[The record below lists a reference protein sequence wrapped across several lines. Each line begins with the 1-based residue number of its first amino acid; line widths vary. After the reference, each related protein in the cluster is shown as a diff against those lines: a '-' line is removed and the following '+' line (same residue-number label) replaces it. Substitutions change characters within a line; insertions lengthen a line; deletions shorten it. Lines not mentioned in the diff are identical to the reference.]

1 MTSSGSASVGADEA
15 WTQDTLARLGHSHF
29 RAGFSLSAKDR
40 AYARAKGRDTID
52 RHAHEMLA
60 KRVGPAHPL
69 KDGKQTPY
77 RGHPVFTAQ
86 HATATCCRGCIERW
100 HRIPRGRALT
110 DAEVD
115 ALARLVMAWIERD
128 LVNHPVRQD
137 RRTG

>member
-1 MTSSGSASVGADEA
+1 MTGSGSATNGADDA
-15 WTQDTLARLGHSHF
+15 WIQDTLARLGHSRF
-29 RAGFSLSAKDR
+29 RASFSLSAKDR

-52 RHAHEMLA
+52 CHAHEMLA
-60 KRVGPAHPL
+60 KRVGPAHPF

-100 HRIPRGRALT
+100 HHIPRGRALT

-115 ALARLVMAWIERD
+115 ALARLVMAWVERD
-128 LVNHPVRQD
+128 LVSHPARPA
-137 RRTG
+137 

>member
-1 MTSSGSASVGADEA
+1 MTSSGSASARADEA
-15 WTQDTLARLGHSHF
+15 WIQDTLARLGHSRF

-60 KRVGPAHPL
+60 KRVGPAYPF

-100 HRIPRGRALT
+100 HHIPRGRALT

-115 ALARLVMAWIERD
+115 ALARLVMAWVERD
-128 LVNHPVRQD
+128 LVSHPARPA
-137 RRTG
+137 

>member
-1 MTSSGSASVGADEA
+1 MTSSGSASVGVDEA
-15 WTQDTLARLGHSHF
+15 WVQDTLARLGHSRF
-29 RAGFSLSAKDR
+29 RASFSLSAKDR
-40 AYARAKGRDTID
+40 AYARAKGKDTID

-60 KRVGPAHPL
+60 KRVGAAHPL

-100 HRIPRGRALT
+100 HHIPRGRALA

-128 LVNHPVRQD
+128 LVNHPVHSV
-137 RRTG
+137 

>member
-15 WTQDTLARLGHSHF
+15 WIQGTLARLGHSRF
-29 RAGFSLSAKDR
+29 RASFSLSAKDR
-40 AYARAKGRDTID
+40 AYARAKGKDTID

-60 KRVGPAHPL
+60 KRVGAAHPL

-100 HRIPRGRALT
+100 HHIPRGRALT

-128 LVNHPVRQD
+128 LVNHPVHSV
-137 RRTG
+137 

>member
-1 MTSSGSASVGADEA
+1 MTSSGSASGGADGA
-15 WTQDTLARLGHSHF
+15 WIQDTLARLGHSRF

-40 AYARAKGRDTID
+40 TYARAKGRDTID

-100 HRIPRGRALT
+100 HHIPRGRALT

-128 LVNHPVRQD
+128 LVNHPA
-137 RRTG
+137 

>member
-1 MTSSGSASVGADEA
+1 MNSSGLASAGADEA
-15 WTQDTLARLGHSHF
+15 WTQDTLARLGHSRF

-100 HRIPRGRALT
+100 HYIPRGRALT

-128 LVNHPVRQD
+128 LVNHPVRS
-137 RRTG
+137 T

>member
-15 WTQDTLARLGHSHF
+15 WIKGTLARLGHSRF

-60 KRVGPAHPL
+60 KRVGPARPL

-100 HRIPRGRALT
+100 HHIPRGRALT

-128 LVNHPVRQD
+128 LVNHPVHSV
-137 RRTG
+137 

>member
-1 MTSSGSASVGADEA
+1 MTDSGSATHGADEA
-15 WTQDTLARLGHSHF
+15 WIQDTLVRLGHSRF

-40 AYARAKGRDTID
+40 AYARAKGRNTID

-60 KRVGPAHPL
+60 KRVGPAHPF

-100 HRIPRGRALT
+100 HHIPRGRDLN

-115 ALARLVMAWIERD
+115 ALAKLVMAWIERD
-128 LVNHPVRQD
+128 LVDHPVHSA
-137 RRTG
+137 

>member
-1 MTSSGSASVGADEA
+1 MTSSGSASVRADEA
-15 WTQDTLARLGHSHF
+15 WTQDTLARLGHSRF

-100 HRIPRGRALT
+100 HHIPRGRALT

-128 LVNHPVRQD
+128 LVNHPASAP
-137 RRTG
+137 GLL

>member
-15 WTQDTLARLGHSHF
+15 WVQDTLARLGHSRF
-29 RAGFSLSAKDR
+29 RASFSLSAKDR

-100 HRIPRGRALT
+100 HHIPRGRALT

-128 LVNHPVRQD
+128 LVNHPVHSV
-137 RRTG
+137 

>member
-1 MTSSGSASVGADEA
+1 MSSSGSASAGADEA
-15 WTQDTLARLGHSHF
+15 WIQDTLARLGHSRF

-40 AYARAKGRDTID
+40 AYARAKGRGTID

-60 KRVGPAHPL
+60 KRVGPGHPL

-115 ALARLVMAWIERD
+115 ALAKLVMAWIERD
-128 LVNHPVRQD
+128 LVNHPVHSV
-137 RRTG
+137 

>member
-1 MTSSGSASVGADEA
+1 MSSSGSAVARPDEA
-15 WTQDTLARLGHSHF
+15 WVQDTLARLGHSRF

-40 AYARAKGRDTID
+40 AYARAKGKETID

-60 KRVGPAHPL
+60 KRVGPAHPF

-100 HRIPRGRALT
+100 HHIPRGRALT

-128 LVNHPVRQD
+128 LVNHPVRSA
-137 RRTG
+137 

>member
-15 WTQDTLARLGHSHF
+15 WTQDTLARLGHSRF

-100 HRIPRGRALT
+100 HHIPRGRALT
-110 DAEVD
+110 DVEVG

-128 LVNHPVRQD
+128 LVNHPASAPELL
-137 RRTG
+137 

>member
-15 WTQDTLARLGHSHF
+15 WVQGTLARLGYSRF

-40 AYARAKGRDTID
+40 AYARAKGKDTIN

-60 KRVGPAHPL
+60 KRVGPAHPF

-100 HRIPRGRALT
+100 HHIPRGRALT

-115 ALARLVMAWIERD
+115 ALTRLVMAWIERD
-128 LVNHPVRQD
+128 LVNHPA
-137 RRTG
+137 

>member
-1 MTSSGSASVGADEA
+1 MTGSGSATNGADDA
-15 WTQDTLARLGHSHF
+15 WIQDTLARLGHSRF
-29 RAGFSLSAKDR
+29 RASFSLSAKDR

-60 KRVGPAHPL
+60 KRVGPAHPF

-100 HRIPRGRALT
+100 HHIPRGRALT

-115 ALARLVMAWIERD
+115 ALARLVMAWVERD
-128 LVNHPVRQD
+128 LVSHPARPA
-137 RRTG
+137 

>member
-1 MTSSGSASVGADEA
+1 MASSGSASVGADEA
-15 WTQDTLARLGHSHF
+15 WIQDTLARLEHSRF
-29 RAGFSLSAKDR
+29 RAGFSLSARDR
-40 AYARAKGRDTID
+40 AYARTKGRDTID

-115 ALARLVMAWIERD
+115 ALASLVMAWIERD
-128 LVNHPVRQD
+128 LVNHPVSAS
-137 RRTG
+137 GLL

>member
-1 MTSSGSASVGADEA
+1 MTSSGSASAGADEA
-15 WTQDTLARLGHSHF
+15 WIQDTLARLGHSLF
-29 RAGFSLSAKDR
+29 RAGFSLSANDR

-100 HRIPRGRALT
+100 HHIPRGRALT

-128 LVNHPVRQD
+128 LVNHPA
-137 RRTG
+137 

>member
-15 WTQDTLARLGHSHF
+15 WTQDTLARLGHSRF
-29 RAGFSLSAKDR
+29 RAGFSLSSKDR
-40 AYARAKGRDTID
+40 AYARAKGKETID

-100 HRIPRGRALT
+100 HHIPRGRALT

-128 LVNHPVRQD
+128 LVNHPVRSA
-137 RRTG
+137 

>member
-1 MTSSGSASVGADEA
+1 MTSRGSTAAGADEA
-15 WTQDTLARLGHSHF
+15 WTQGTLARLGHSRF

-40 AYARAKGRDTID
+40 AYARAKGKETID

-60 KRVGPAHPL
+60 KRVGPAHPS

-100 HRIPRGRALT
+100 HHIPRGRALT

-128 LVNHPVRQD
+128 LVNHPVRSA
-137 RRTG
+137 

>member
-1 MTSSGSASVGADEA
+1 MTSSGSASAGADEA
-15 WTQDTLARLGHSHF
+15 WTQDTLARLGHSRF
-29 RAGFSLSAKDR
+29 RADFSLSAKDR

-100 HRIPRGRALT
+100 HHIPRGRALT

-128 LVNHPVRQD
+128 LVNHPVRSA
-137 RRTG
+137 

>member
-1 MTSSGSASVGADEA
+1 MTSSGSAAAGADEA
-15 WTQDTLARLGHSHF
+15 WTQGTLARLGHSRF

-40 AYARAKGRDTID
+40 AYARAKGKETID

-60 KRVGPAHPL
+60 KRVGPAHPF

-100 HRIPRGRALT
+100 HHIPRGRALT
-110 DAEVD
+110 DAEID

-128 LVNHPVRQD
+128 LVNHPVRSA
-137 RRTG
+137 

>member
-15 WTQDTLARLGHSHF
+15 WTQDTLARLGHSRF

-40 AYARAKGRDTID
+40 AYARAQGRDTID

-115 ALARLVMAWIERD
+115 ALAKLVMAWIERD
-128 LVNHPVRQD
+128 LVNHPA
-137 RRTG
+137 

>member
-15 WTQDTLARLGHSHF
+15 WIQDTLARLGHSRF
-29 RAGFSLSAKDR
+29 RASFSLSAKDR
-40 AYARAKGRDTID
+40 AYARTKGKDTID

-100 HRIPRGRALT
+100 HHIPRGRALT

-128 LVNHPVRQD
+128 LVNHPVHSV
-137 RRTG
+137 

>member
-1 MTSSGSASVGADEA
+1 MTSSGSVSVGADEA
-15 WTQDTLARLGHSHF
+15 WVQDTLARLGHSRF
-29 RAGFSLSAKDR
+29 RASFSLSAKDR

-100 HRIPRGRALT
+100 HHIPRGQALT

-128 LVNHPVRQD
+128 LVNHPVRSA
-137 RRTG
+137 

>member
-15 WTQDTLARLGHSHF
+15 WTQDTLARLGHSRF

-40 AYARAKGRDTID
+40 AYARAKGKETID

-60 KRVGPAHPL
+60 KRVGPAHPS

-100 HRIPRGRALT
+100 HHIPRGRALT
-110 DAEVD
+110 DAEID

-128 LVNHPVRQD
+128 LVNHPVRSA
-137 RRTG
+137 

>member
-15 WTQDTLARLGHSHF
+15 WVQDTLARLGHSRF

-100 HRIPRGRALT
+100 HHIPRGRALT

-128 LVNHPVRQD
+128 LVKHPVRSV
-137 RRTG
+137 

>member
-15 WTQDTLARLGHSHF
+15 WVQDTLARLGHSRF
-29 RAGFSLSAKDR
+29 RASFSLSAKDR
-40 AYARAKGRDTID
+40 AYARAKGKDTID

-60 KRVGPAHPL
+60 KRVGAAHPL

-100 HRIPRGRALT
+100 HHIPRGRALT

-128 LVNHPVRQD
+128 LVNHPVHSV
-137 RRTG
+137 

>member
-15 WTQDTLARLGHSHF
+15 WTQDTLARLGHSRF

-100 HRIPRGRALT
+100 HHIPRGRALT
-110 DAEVD
+110 DVEVD

-128 LVNHPVRQD
+128 LVNHPASAPELL
-137 RRTG
+137 

>member
-1 MTSSGSASVGADEA
+1 MTSSGSVAAGADEA
-15 WTQDTLARLGHSHF
+15 WTQGTLARLGHSRF

-40 AYARAKGRDTID
+40 AYARAKGKETID

-60 KRVGPAHPL
+60 KRVGPAHPF

-100 HRIPRGRALT
+100 HHIPRGRALT
-110 DAEVD
+110 DAEID

-128 LVNHPVRQD
+128 LVNHPASAPELL
-137 RRTG
+137 